1 MPDTRQSLFGPS
13 PEEIQ
18 AAQAAQGQQDAM
30 GWAQLPA
37 GRGAVAAAA
46 SAGQMGGKI
55 INGLTGQIDPAQAKA
70 QKMQAAQQEA
80 EMIAQQYGV
89 DLATNP
95 KEYYKIAGQ
104 TLQKYGLVDEAQNVY
119 SIAQGHDLA
128 ERKMQVDE
136 GTLGAQTLSAEA
148 AYLKAT
154 ADKQPTNKS
163 ILTLVPPGTN
173 QKTGKGAVT
182 YNLSD
187 PTQAAEAKQKMGEG
201 YIDVSKL
208 AAPPAPGSVINNY
221 PPAARNFAQTMGDA
235 AAKENYTN
243 YTAAR
248 DAHISVDKANMV
260 ITALDDPSLIV
271 GPGADAR
278 LAIAKGLN
286 IVGADNAE
294 TINNTQT
301 LVSQLADTTLSAIAT
316 SGLGTGQGFTEK
328 DKQMLQDARAGR
340 IPMTKE
346 TLRNITIM
354 NIRAQKYAVEKW
366 NNQLNDYDSETKKML
381 QSVGIPTDPRP
392 VPEVPKPKK
401 YPSKEQA
408 VKGIP
413 AGWSEEEWSVLTES
427 EKASLLRNKK

>member
-1 MPDTRQSLFGPS
+1 MADTRESLFGPS
-13 PEEIQ
+13 PQDIA
-18 AAQAAQGQQDAM
+18 AAQAQQGREQAM
-30 GWAQLPA
+30 QWANMPA
-37 GRGAVAAAA
+37 GRGAVAGAAL
-46 SAGQMGGKI
+46 AGQGFGNIAGRMLGG
-55 INGLTGQIDPAQAKA
+55 QDPAQAKA
-70 QKMQAAQQEA
+70 AMLQQAQQDT
-80 EMIAQQYGV
+80 EMRAQAMGIN
-89 DLATNP
+89 LATSP
-95 KEYYKIAGQ
+95 QDYYKVAAD
-104 TLQKYGLVDEAQNVY
+104 TLHKYGLVDEAQNVM

-128 ERKMQVDE
+128 EREMRAKEVGNESSM
-136 GTLGAQTLSAEA
+136 LAAKA

-154 ADKQPTNKS
+154 NDKSSSKS

-173 QKTGKGAVT
+173 QKTGKGAFT

-187 PTQAAEAKQKMGEG
+187 PDQAAEAKQKMADG

-208 AAPPAPGSVINNY
+208 AAPTAPGSIINNY

-235 AAKENYTN
+235 AATENYTN

-294 TINNTQT
+294 TISNTQT
-301 LVSQLADTTLSAIAT
+301 LVSQLADTTLSAIST

-340 IPMTKE
+340 IPMTRE
-346 TLRNITIM
+346 TLRNIAIM

-366 NNQLNDYDSETKKML
+366 NNQLTNYDDETKKML

-392 VPEVPKPKK
+392 VPEVPKPRK
-401 YPSKEQA
+401 YPSKEQDI
-408 VKGIP
+408 KGIP
-413 AGWSEEEWSVLTES
+413 AGWSEEEWSVLSES
-427 EKASLLRNKK
+427 EKADLLRIKK